1 MLLSAVLV
9 GLLPLAHALTWN
21 NTEYMFVF
29 GDSYSTTG
37 YNVSAGIT
45 SPDPGYTASN
55 GLNWVEYLRGTYNVT
70 YTKVYNLAYGGATTD
85 SYLVTPYLPTVQ
97 SLVNQV
103 TLWDQYFSPA
113 PSVAPWTTNN
123 TLFAIFIGINDVG
136 NAWNTNNLNETQPV
150 FFSLL
155 MDRYFQQVNNLYER
169 GARNFLFLNVP
180 PIDRAPLFI
189 EQGSATQA
197 AVKSALALYNTYLTD
212 RINALQYLYPYLGS
226 VVVYDTN
233 TLFNTLLDNAETFSF
248 TNITGYCD
256 AYANGTPTTTYQTA
270 GCEPVSTYFWLNTLH
285 PLWFVHDVVA
295 HGISRALS

>member
-1 MLLSAVLV
+1 MLFPIVFLT
-9 GLLPLAHALTWN
+9 LLPFAHGLTWN
-21 NTEYMFVF
+21 NTQYMFVF

-45 SPDPGYTASN
+45 SPDPGYTASD
-55 GLNWVEYLRGTYNVT
+55 GLNWVQYLRGTYNVT

-97 SLVNQV
+97 SFVEQV
-103 TLWDQYFSPA
+103 SLWDQYFSPP
-113 PSVAPWTTNN
+113 PSVVPWTSNN
-123 TLFAIFIGINDVG
+123 TLFTVFIGINDVG
-136 NAWNTNNLNETQPV
+136 NAWQTNNLNQSQPV

-180 PIDRAPLFI
+180 PIDRAPLFLA
-189 EQGSATQA
+189 QGNATAMAVQSAI
-197 AVKSALALYNTYLTD
+197 SLYNTYLMN
-212 RINALQYLYPYLGS
+212 RINAMQYLYPDLGS

-233 TLFNTLLDNAETFSF
+233 TLFNTLLDNAGVFLFS
-248 TNITGYCD
+248 NITGYCGD
-256 AYANGTPTTTYQTA
+256 YANGTPTTTYQVA

-285 PLWFVHDVVA
+285 PLWFVHDVMA
-295 HGISRALS
+295 HAISRALS

>member
-1 MLLSAVLV
+1 MGTS
-9 GLLPLAHALTWN
+9 
-21 NTEYMFVF
+21 EYMFVF
-29 GDSYSTTG
+29 GDSYTTTG

-97 SLVNQV
+97 SLVEQV
-103 TLWDQYFSPA
+103 SLWDQYFSPA

-123 TLFAIFIGINDVG
+123 TFFAIFIGINDVG
-136 NAWNTNNLNETQPV
+136 NAWQTNNLNETQPV

-197 AVKSALALYNTYLTD
+197 AVKSALALYNSYLTN
-212 RINALQYLYPYLGS
+212 RIEALQYLYPDLGS
-226 VVVYDTN
+226 IVVYDTN
-233 TLFNTLLDNAETFSF
+233 ALFNTLLDNAGVFSF
-248 TNITGYCD
+248 TNITGYCE
-256 AYANGTPTTTYQTA
+256 AYENGTTTTTYQTV

-285 PLWFVHDVVA
+285 PLWFVHDVIA